1 MSLNLPNQFF
11 RIAVLLVMPV
21 GGWLLWLADFH
32 WLTGC
37 QIDWLAASPISLLTG
52 LLIDWIDEW
61 TNERT
66 NERWNERTNDRNNEE
81 MNGRTD
87 EWTNCNLFCS
97 ALISFRDSSRKDWC
111 WTSIASCEILSAIS
125 RYPRQPFKTQL
136 GFVFPE
142 IPLILWM
149 ARKMPTCAYHG
160 NRNSSKNYLWWL
172 IILAEF

>member
-52 LLIDWIDEW
+52 LLIDWIYEW
-61 TNERT
+61 TNGRTNDGMNERMTEIMKKWTDGRT
-66 NERWNERTNDRNNEE
+66 NERIAIF
-81 MNGRTD
+81 
-87 EWTNCNLFCS
+87 FCS
-97 ALISFRDSSRKDWC
+97 ALISLRDSSRKDWC

-136 GFVFPE
+136 GFVSPE

-149 ARKMPTCAYHG
+149 ARKMPTCGYHG